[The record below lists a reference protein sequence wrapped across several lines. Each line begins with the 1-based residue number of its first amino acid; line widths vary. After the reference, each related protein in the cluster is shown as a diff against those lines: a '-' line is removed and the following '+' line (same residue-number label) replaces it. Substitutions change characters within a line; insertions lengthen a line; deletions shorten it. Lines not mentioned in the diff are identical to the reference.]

1 MSNTNANFEMTGIL
15 LGQEARKRKTPQEK
29 IAIIQQTMEPGM
41 NVSHVARLHGIQPSL
56 LFKWKK
62 QYQEGSLTAVA
73 AGEEVV
79 PASELTAALKQVR
92 ELQRLLGK
100 KTMEVEILK
109 EAVEYGQSRKWIAH
123 APLLPK
129 DGEEPWSAAPWAC
142 RVRSCH
148 CGLTVLPTGRTSAVT
163 GVMTK
168 QTKKYCRLSSTSS
181 AICRVMVI
189 DACGASCASNVAQ
202 RDSHL

>member
-1 MSNTNANFEMTGIL
+1 MNGIL
-15 LGQEARKRKTPQEK
+15 LGQVVRKRKTPQEK

-62 QYQEGSLTAVA
+62 QYQEGSLTAV
-73 AGEEVV
+73 EEVV

-109 EAVEYGQSRKWIAH
+109 EAVEYGQ
-123 APLLPK
+123 
-129 DGEEPWSAAPWAC
+129 
-142 RVRSCH
+142 
-148 CGLTVLPTGRTSAVT
+148 
-163 GVMTK
+163 
-168 QTKKYCRLSSTSS
+168 
-181 AICRVMVI
+181 
-189 DACGASCASNVAQ
+189 
-202 RDSHL
+202 